1 MSGEDFLSLA
11 KSLLKTP
18 TEAAYRSAVSRA
30 YYAVFHVG
38 IAFLAE
44 LGLKAS
50 EGPQAHAQ
58 LRARVNN
65 CGVPELKNTY
75 EQLYDLYKR
84 RRFADYD
91 LNITIFQAQAN
102 VALMVASA
110 GQIITTIK
118 QCQQSQALRNQIRNN
133 IREYERKINATH
145 S

>member
-1 MSGEDFLSLA
+1 MSGEDFLVLA
-11 KSLLKTP
+11 KSLLKRP

-38 IAFLAE
+38 VTFLAE

-50 EGPQAHAQ
+50 DGPQAHAQ

-65 CGVPELKNTY
+65 CGVPELKNSY
-75 EQLYDLYKR
+75 GLLYDLYKR

-91 LNITIFQAQAN
+91 LNLAIFRAQAD
-102 VALMVASA
+102 VALIVASA
-110 GQIITTIK
+110 DQIIAAIK
-118 QCQQSQALRNQIRNN
+118 QCRQSPTLRNQIRDG
-133 IREYERKINATH
+133 IREYERKINAAH